1 MFVQYENLGGPCYL
15 TLGNIEEQRISHP
28 AGYKQGCYAAGR
40 EQNQNSNRRDHGF
53 FFLNKGVWQI
63 THKHGLRPVPFGG
76 GACTLDRMSPAM
88 TSLRQLN
95 TILTAY
101 LQPELSDPTWAPCA
115 STRKAKKQSKTTGSR

>member
-40 EQNQNSNRRDHGF
+40 EHNQNSNRHDHGF

-63 THKHGLRPVPFGG
+63 THK
-76 GACTLDRMSPAM
+76 
-88 TSLRQLN
+88 QLKD
-95 TILTAY
+95 LY
-101 LQPELSDPTWAPCA
+101 LSGVVHAQWIECHL
-115 STRKAKKQSKTTGSR
+115 Q